1 MRIGETRLLLRWGS
15 TSMNKVVLI
24 TGSSTGF
31 GRATAEVLGRR
42 GYTVFATMR
51 DIKRRNAGHRD
62 ALEALAAKDK
72 LPIQVVEMDVS
83 DDASVATAT
92 EQILKRAGRVDVV
105 INNAGVAALGIT
117 EAYTV
122 QKIQSL
128 FEVNFFG
135 VARVNRAVLPTMR
148 RQRSGLLIHV
158 SSAAGR
164 AVLAYFGIYS
174 ASKFALEALADS
186 YRFELA
192 PFGVDSVIVEP
203 GIHRTPIL
211 EAFQPPDDETRAAEY
226 RPDADF
232 TSRVKAVFDAANASP
247 ETPGE
252 VAEAFLKLIEMPAG
266 TRPFRTVPT
275 PAMAPLLEAYNT
287 AAAEIR
293 QTVAQVFNVPEL
305 TLLKSSENPSS

>member
-1 MRIGETRLLLRWGS
+1 
-15 TSMNKVVLI
+15 MNKVVLI

-31 GRATAEVLGRR
+31 GRATAELLGRR

-51 DIKRRNAGHRD
+51 DTSGRNAGHRE
-62 ALEALAAKDK
+62 ALELLAAKEK
-72 LPIQVVEMDVS
+72 LPLQVVEMDVS
-83 DDASVATAT
+83 SDASVSAGT
-92 EQILKRAGRVDVV
+92 EQILERTGRIDVV

-117 EAYTV
+117 EAYTIHQM
-122 QKIQSL
+122 QKL

-158 SSAAGR
+158 SSGAGR
-164 AVLAYFGIYS
+164 AVAAYFGIYS

-211 EAFQPPDDETRAAEY
+211 EAFQPPDDQDRAAEY
-226 RPDADF
+226 QPDGDF
-232 TSRVKAVFDAANASP
+232 TSRVKSVFDAAEASP
-247 ETPGE
+247 DTPGSAE
-252 VAEAFLKLIEMPAG
+252 VAEAFLRLIEMPAG

-293 QTVAQVFNVPEL
+293 QITAQVFNVPEL
-305 TLLKSSENPSS
+305 MVLNTADGSKSGL

>member
-1 MRIGETRLLLRWGS
+1 MAIREIGFVLGWGPA
-15 TSMNKVVLI
+15 SMKKVVLI

-31 GRATAEVLGRR
+31 GRATAELLGRR

-51 DIKRRNAGHRD
+51 ESSSRNAAHRE
-62 ALEALAAKDK
+62 ALELLAAKDN
-72 LPIQVVEMDVS
+72 LPIQVVEMDVC
-83 DDASVATAT
+83 DDGSVSAATQ
-92 EQILKRAGRVDVV
+92 QILERAGRIDVV

-122 QKIQSL
+122 EKMQKL

-164 AVLAYFGIYS
+164 LVPAYLGVYC
-174 ASKFALEALADS
+174 ASKFALEALADT

-211 EAFQPPDDETRAAEY
+211 EAFQLPDDETRAAEY
-226 RPDADF
+226 HPDTDF
-232 TSRVKAVFDAANASP
+232 TSRVKGVFDAANASSH
-247 ETPGE
+247 TPGSAE
-252 VAEAFLKLIEMPAG
+252 VAEAFLRLIETPAG

-275 PAMAPLLEAYNT
+275 PAMAPLLEPYNT
-287 AAAEIR
+287 AAGEIR
-293 QTVAQVFNVPEL
+293 QIVAQAFKIPEL
-305 TLLKSSENPSS
+305 MVLKTSPG